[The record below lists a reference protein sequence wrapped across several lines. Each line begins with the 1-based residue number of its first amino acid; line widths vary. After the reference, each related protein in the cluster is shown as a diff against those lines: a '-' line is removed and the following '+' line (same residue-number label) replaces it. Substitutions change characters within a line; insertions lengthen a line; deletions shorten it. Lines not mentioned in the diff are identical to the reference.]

1 MLWKFVFA
9 IVYDYEFVFV
19 FLAHHLLQS
28 LMGASGSLPWI
39 RSSDTGEDDRDRH
52 APVSYSMHQNRSWI
66 ISSHQI
72 MYNVCRFIKK
82 ILDPW
87 KISCSCFSIVIRFNW
102 KWLKKW
108 LGNLYLEFGPPPVS
122 FPPRCI
128 IQLIKSKH
136 LSFCIRKVKK
146 ILSAF
151 LIINSSWSKE
161 FSKAPGA

>member
-1 MLWKFVFA
+1 M
-9 IVYDYEFVFV
+9 YDHEFVFV

-28 LMGASGSLPWI
+28 LMGASGSLSWI

-72 MYNVCRFIKK
+72 MYDVCKFIKK
-82 ILDPW
+82 NPRPLRNFMFLLLHCHSPY
-87 KISCSCFSIVIRFNW
+87 NW
-102 KWLKKW
+102 KWLKRW

-151 LIINSSWSKE
+151 LFINSSWSKE